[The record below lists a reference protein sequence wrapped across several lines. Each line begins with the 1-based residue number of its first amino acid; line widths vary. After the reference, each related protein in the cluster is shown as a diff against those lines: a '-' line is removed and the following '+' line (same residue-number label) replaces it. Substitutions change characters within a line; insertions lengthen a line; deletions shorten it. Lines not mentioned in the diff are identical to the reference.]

1 MTTGGD
7 RCFGTDWFFIGFPT
21 THPEITRIK
30 EINFETGKNLSGSD
44 DHDDNDD
51 DFYNEGKKLRDM
63 FYLLSSLLA
72 ALTRRGTLLQMK
84 INITITI
91 TTSNS
96 Q

>member
-1 MTTGGD
+1 M
-7 RCFGTDWFFIGFPT
+7 
-21 THPEITRIK
+21 

-63 FYLLSSLLA
+63 YYLLSSLLA
-72 ALTRRGTLLQMK
+72 ALTRRGTLLQMT

-91 TTSNS
+91 TNS
-96 Q
+96 PIHHNHEEQFKSYGITLDFHFCIFSRLF